1 MVKTTFT
8 KLPQEKQERIFNQ
21 LLLEFSRYPLA
32 QAKVAHIVAGA
43 GIARGSFYKYFDDLT
58 DACRYTLGQVLAQ
71 IHVHVLEKGLTPQ
84 DAYQLVAAFVEKAEN
99 LKWQDFIHMHFTYNE
114 GAIPTPQIDLNLPA
128 EQWLIMLACQDVLR
142 QVAKAPQKRE

>member
-1 MVKTTFT
+1 M
-8 KLPQEKQERIFNQ
+8 
-21 LLLEFSRYPLA
+21 LEFSRYPLA

-58 DACRYTLGQVLAQ
+58 DACRYHFGAGAGADSCARAR
-71 IHVHVLEKGLTPQ
+71 KRADAQ

-128 EQWLIMLACQDVLR
+128 EQWLIMLACHDVLR